1 MVRKPS
7 TISLTQMP
15 LPPGLTEI
23 SAYWAMKLPFIGS
36 DIWHLSF
43 LFEIDT
49 VKWVDPFCVGYHHGI
64 CLLLVGLGFSDLPG
78 ACRCPSEGCLGVVK
92 APGAPPD
99 PLKKGQVLVGSW
111 FFLIFF
117 LRIYFSVHCKR
128 RGLSLCIGDALDF
141 MLWKAR
147 GKLPRDKGKVCSEG
161 SQPSTSA
168 AVELMLL
175 LQYTSCL
182 NKELHNSSI
191 HF

>member
-1 MVRKPS
+1 
-7 TISLTQMP
+7 MP
-15 LPPGLTEI
+15 LPPGPTEI
-23 SAYWAMKLPFIGS
+23 SAYWAMKLLFIGS

-111 FFLIFF
+111 FFWFFFFVFIFLCTVSDGAYHSASAMHWILCCGKQEGSCLGTKEKF
-117 LRIYFSVHCKR
+117 AVWVLRPAQVQLSSYAAASSVH
-128 RGLSLCIGDALDF
+128 
-141 MLWKAR
+141 
-147 GKLPRDKGKVCSEG
+147 KLFKQR
-161 SQPSTSA
+161 A
-168 AVELMLL
+168 AE
-175 LQYTSCL
+175 Q
-182 NKELHNSSI
+182 
-191 HF
+191 